1 MHVIDSESRT
11 LRKGNSLRK
20 TFVTETFQ
28 YFQRGRGKLAKTVFG
43 RSLMSGIRLSAE
55 STSFLEYGANR
66 RSSEQRCLLESRR
79 DHFAR
84 SRLLFTGLL
93 PIFEGQD
100 WNDTEEEI
108 ISLSRPP
115 FLSTRALGGAETPFR
130 DPCEHSLC
138 FPHVH
143 RPYDGILPRPF
154 YNVSWM
160 MARLDC
166 RSSAESFSVSR
177 GPSSSVKLAR
187 RWSGTRTPVALC

>member
-1 MHVIDSESRT
+1 MHVIDGESRT
-11 LRKGNSLRK
+11 LRKGNSQRK
-20 TFVTETFQ
+20 TFVTEPFSTSSAGEESWPRW
-28 YFQRGRGKLAKTVFG
+28 Y
-43 RSLMSGIRLSAE
+43 SLMSGIRLSAE

-115 FLSTRALGGAETPFR
+115 FLSTRAPGGAETPPR
-130 DPCEHSLC
+130 DPCEYSLC
-138 FPHVH
+138 FPYVH
-143 RPYDGILPRPF
+143 RPYDGILPRPT

-160 MARLDC
+160 MARLNLVGLPQQC
-166 RSSAESFSVSR
+166 
-177 GPSSSVKLAR
+177 
-187 RWSGTRTPVALC
+187 

>member
-1 MHVIDSESRT
+1 MLLQFQPHDCKRHEAISSSAETCMHVIDGESRT
-11 LRKGNSLRK
+11 LRKGNSQRK
-20 TFVTETFQ
+20 TFVTEPFSTSGAGEESWPRW
-28 YFQRGRGKLAKTVFG
+28 Y
-43 RSLMSGIRLSAE
+43 SLMSGIRLSAE

-115 FLSTRALGGAETPFR
+115 FLSTRAPGGPRLLSETLVSIVCASHTCIAR
-130 DPCEHSLC
+130 TMVYCL
-138 FPHVH
+138 VH
-143 RPYDGILPRPF
+143 FTTY
-154 YNVSWM
+154 
-160 MARLDC
+160 
-166 RSSAESFSVSR
+166 R
-177 GPSSSVKLAR
+177 G
-187 RWSGTRTPVALC
+187 

>member
-1 MHVIDSESRT
+1 MYARHRQRESNVEERKFSEKDFRH
-11 LRKGNSLRK
+11 R
-20 TFVTETFQ
+20 TFQ

-108 ISLSRPP
+108 ISLSRPL
-115 FLSTRALGGAETPFR
+115 FLSTRTPGWSR
-130 DPCEHSLC
+130 DSLQ
-138 FPHVH
+138 
-143 RPYDGILPRPF
+143 RPL
-154 YNVSWM
+154 
-160 MARLDC
+160 
-166 RSSAESFSVSR
+166 
-177 GPSSSVKLAR
+177 
-187 RWSGTRTPVALC
+187 